1 MSEDIFDREIRK
13 SQGVVDADGD
23 KSKSMRV
30 FSRAGK
36 DDSILNITTTP
47 AKKRTSATLIDDSD
61 EEKIQPD
68 TKKSRR
74 GSLGAD
80 GMNINIIYKHTFSNI
95 FFQRTIVTY
104 QIGANIVCCS
114 TRPKEFS
121 SGGNTAA
128 FRR

>member
-80 GMNINIIYKHTFSNI
+80 GRNINIIYKDTFSNI
-95 FFQRTIVTY
+95 FSKDYCHLPDRCEHRLLLDKTERIQ
-104 QIGANIVCCS
+104 
-114 TRPKEFS
+114 
-121 SGGNTAA
+121 
-128 FRR
+128 